1 MLDTLKSWLTN
12 WKVSVTVVGG
22 ALIIATAYGTCT
34 VEPDGDA
41 IEEAAKDAVESEPAT
56 TETTEN
62 TPTTVPGTTGT
73 VDTTNTTGATG
84 TTAETTGTNTETT
97 TETTD

>member
-12 WKVSVTVVGG
+12 WKVSVTVIGG

-34 VEPDGDA
+34 VEPNGDA
-41 IEEAAKDAVESEPAT
+41 IEEAVKDAAEVEPAT

-62 TPTTVPGTTGT
+62 TPTTIPGTT
-73 VDTTNTTGATG
+73 DTTG
-84 TTAETTGTNTETT
+84 TTTETTGTNTETT